1 MLKAEYTAKVRATL
15 SPWGFG
21 VRGVD
26 EEASP
31 VQAVQHAQVFQQNN
45 YIENYSP
52 PPTLF
57 IILISSATEKNSH
70 GARVNKLHNYG
81 KRCCELIHIFEF

>member
-31 VQAVQHAQVFQQNN
+31 VQAVQHAQVFQQND

-52 PPTLF
+52 PPPHFLL
-57 IILISSATEKNSH
+57 ILISSATEQNSH
-70 GARVNKLHNYG
+70 GA
-81 KRCCELIHIFEF
+81 